1 MHNKLKG
8 IINLP
13 SNVQQ
18 ILNTLDKMKYH
29 TNNLIN
35 EIVSLFPGKTNL
47 AKASKLS
54 NPYENTKKP
63 IR

>member
-1 MHNKLKG
+1 MHNNLNG

-13 SNVQQ
+13 INVQQ
-18 ILNTLDKMKYH
+18 ILNTLVKMEKH
-29 TNNLIN
+29 TNKLLN

-54 NPYENTKKP
+54 NPYENNKKP